1 MNQQPKQWLADLSD
15 QLTAL
20 PKEQDN
26 HLQYLTQCIQC
37 VQRSIQQLKSYIT
50 TARFEDSSEEIQLF
64 KEIKPQFDGKLIYYT
79 KLLTIEQ
86 ELPQACRRSQKQYY
100 RKRIR
105 ELESFSFNHSEFIL
119 YVNLELT
126 NLDDVYF
133 LRHGKAPPLHYGGIQ
148 FFYDQQFHAPMSWA
162 MAELV
167 GNNLLIS
174 ELKARQKLLRTFK
187 QPSTKATK
195 DEDELTWTASVT
207 ALVELIYALDE
218 HGAFNN
224 TKVGIKRIAT
234 LFSKV
239 FNIPLV
245 NIYKIWENI
254 RLRKKSRTPFLQAL
268 ISGLLRRMDHDDE
281 YAL

>member
-1 MNQQPKQWLADLSD
+1 MNQQPKQRLTDLADQLS
-15 QLTAL
+15 AL

-26 HLQYLTQCIQC
+26 QLLYLTQCIQC
-37 VQRSIQQLKSYIT
+37 VQQAIQELKSYIS
-50 TARFEDSSEEIQLF
+50 TARFEDQGEEIQLF
-64 KEIKPQFDGKLIYYT
+64 KEIKPQFDGLLIYYT

-86 ELPQACRRSQKQYY
+86 ELPRGSRRSQKQYY
-100 RKRIR
+100 RKRIQ
-105 ELESFSFNHSEFIL
+105 ELESFSNIHAEFAL

-126 NLDDVYF
+126 DLDDVYF
-133 LRHGKAPPLHYGGIQ
+133 VRHGNTSPFRYEGIQ

-162 MAELV
+162 MAEFV

-174 ELKARQKLLRTFK
+174 ELKARQNLLRTFK
-187 QPSTKATK
+187 QPLAGAPAK
-195 DEDELTWTASVT
+195 EDDLTWTASVT

-218 HGAFNN
+218 YGAFNN

-239 FNIPLV
+239 FKIPLV

>member
-15 QLTAL
+15 RLAAL
-20 PKEQDN
+20 PAEQDN
-26 HLQYLTQCIQC
+26 HLHYLTQCIQL
-37 VQRSIQQLKSYIT
+37 VQQSIQQLKSYIT
-50 TARFEDSSEEIQLF
+50 TASFEGKNEEIQFF

-86 ELPQACRRSQKQYY
+86 ELPQVCRRSQKQYY
-100 RKRIR
+100 RRRIQ
-105 ELESFSFNHSEFIL
+105 ELESFSIHHSEFVF
-119 YVNLELT
+119 YMNLELT
-126 NLDDVYF
+126 NLDDAYF
-133 LRHGKAPPLHYGGIQ
+133 LRNGKASPLRYEGIQ

-162 MAELV
+162 IAEFV

-174 ELKARQKLLRTFK
+174 ELKSRLKLLRAFK
-187 QPSTKATK
+187 QPSATVSTK
-195 DEDELTWTASVT
+195 DDDLTWTANVT

-218 HGAFNN
+218 HGVFNN

-268 ISGLLRRMDHDDE
+268 INGLLRRMDHDDE